1 MIRVLLAEDHE
12 TVREGLRLLVN
23 AQGDMEVVAEVGNG
37 RAAVESAAALAPD
50 VVVLDLSMPGVSG
63 LSAARAL
70 KASGAP
76 GAVVALTRYDDA
88 AYVHELLEAGAA
100 AYVLKQ
106 SPSEELVRAIRIAA
120 GGGHYLDPA
129 IAPADVPRDPR
140 RRSTT
145 PRATEREIEVLRLIA
160 LGHSNK
166 DIGTSLAISVK
177 TVEVHKAN
185 GMRKL
190 GLRGRIDVVRYAVMN
205 GWLVDQS

>member
-23 AQGDMEVVAEVGNG
+23 AQSDMQVVAEVGNG
-37 RAAVESAAALAPD
+37 RAAVDSAAALTPD

-70 KASGAP
+70 KAAGARS
-76 GAVVALTRYDDA
+76 AVVALTRYDDA
-88 AYVHELLEAGAA
+88 AYVRELLEAGAA

-120 GGGHYLDPA
+120 GGGQYLDPA
-129 IAPADVPRDPR
+129 LAPADVPRDPR

-166 DIGTSLAISVK
+166 DIAASLVISVK

-205 GWLVDQS
+205 GWLVDQP